1 MAQAWALTKTE
12 QAVCRLLAEGR
23 APQEIAGELDIKP
36 GSVYRHLVTI
46 REKLECDHLVA
57 LVAKVCASRP
67 EGSRSPTGAPAATRW
82 PRPEGTR
89 RRRVAEKRQLESG
102 QIALFLDV

>member
-1 MAQAWALTKTE
+1 VAQAWALTKTE

-57 LVAKVCASRP
+57 LVAKVCQ
-67 EGSRSPTGAPAATRW
+67 GAPEATRW
-82 PRPEGTR
+82 PSP

>member
-57 LVAKVCASRP
+57 LVVKVCQ
-67 EGSRSPTGAPAATRW
+67 GAPAATRW
-82 PRPEGTR
+82 PSPR
-89 RRRVAEKRQLESG
+89 RRARRAPAERRQVESG
-102 QIALFLDV
+102 QIALFLDL